1 MRRSVGPLLV
11 SSLVFGGC
19 GGPDDGR
26 GSAGSAASGVGSG
39 VVSVTASGSGG
50 GGSSGSEGTSGGG
63 EGSGSGGSGASEG
76 TSEGTSAGTSAA
88 SASGGGAKFDLGSTP
103 DGGLPPEPAAC
114 LKVDL
119 LFVVDNSGSMKNE
132 QDNLV
137 ASFPGFVQEIQE
149 QLVDAES
156 LHIGVVTTDSYDWNS
171 DPCDNVLGA
180 LVTKT
185 GGANS
190 SNKVCGPYA
199 SGLRFMNEQDDL
211 GTRFACAGQVG
222 TAGSSNEKPL
232 DAAIKALG
240 PQLGAP
246 GQCNEGFLR
255 DDALLVLVIITDEEE
270 EGSAGD
276 PPDWFNA
283 LAALKGGIETNIV
296 TLALIGPENPECA
309 QAAEIGHRI
318 IDFAEMFTFG
328 SIGQICAD
336 SYQPFFHD
344 AIAVIDEACDVFV
357 PPG

>member
-1 MRRSVGPLLV
+1 MRRSACSLLV
-11 SSLVFGGC
+11 TSLIFGGC

-26 GSAGSAASGVGSG
+26 GSAGSVGSG

-50 GGSSGSEGTSGGG
+50 SGGSESGSGSSGGSGGSGSEGTSGASEGSGSEGTSGG
-63 EGSGSGGSGASEG
+63 SG
-76 TSEGTSAGTSAA
+76 AA

-103 DGGLPPEPAAC
+103 DGGLPPEPEAC

-156 LHIGVVTTDSYDWNS
+156 LHIGVVTTDSYDWNEE
-171 DPCDNVLGA
+171 PCDNVLGA

-190 SNKVCGPYA
+190 SSKVCGPYA
-199 SGLRFMNEQDDL
+199 SGLRFMNEADDL
-211 GTRFACAGQVG
+211 GTRFSCAGQVG
-222 TAGSSNEKPL
+222 TAGSGNEKPL

-276 PPDWFNA
+276 PPDWFNTIV
-283 LAALKGGIETNIV
+283 ALKGGIETNVV

-309 QAAEIGHRI
+309 QAAEIGYRI

-344 AIAVIDEACDVFV
+344 AIAVIDEACEVFV